1 MLTINLLLAALDPP
15 IKRYHRKLAECL
27 WKEEIDE
34 TLGDPTTQREID
46 RDEFYR
52 QLDAQERRDTFFSLL
67 RRELKARELRE
78 QIGDF
83 NVLAQVLGECMTPQ
97 ELAEFVK
104 EAAEHL
110 QNGQDEF
117 YNQMTTIYGHAFQ
130 MNIPV
135 QPPIEVFKL
144 LQSTPYTSKQFGVP
158 NLMRKEKV

>member
-15 IKRYHRKLAECL
+15 IKRYHKQLSECM
-27 WKEEIDE
+27 WQEEEIQPMTE
-34 TLGDPTTQREID
+34 KEAE
-46 RDEFYR
+46 RDKFYR
-52 QLDAQERRDTFFSLL
+52 DLDAQERRDTFFSLL
-67 RRELKARELRE
+67 RREYKARELRE